1 MYPSFSQP
9 LSSSLA
15 PLTQSSGYGASQFEH
30 AVFPTQQLGPKLE
43 ALIFEIHNETGASIS
58 AIASALIA
66 VITLVCQGRIRIK
79 KRHQLVSPVS
89 LWFIGILPPGEL
101 KTSIVKRL
109 LKGVEKFVEEQSEVH
124 AVQMQEFDAA
134 ICAWRAEGK
143 GILSA
148 IKKKSAAFEP
158 IEAEQARLQAH
169 ALRKPQK
176 PKRFK
181 LIHEKMSTEALH
193 KNLSE
198 CFPTTSLISD
208 DADRVFRSR
217 GMSDMA
223 TLCKA
228 YDGSDLISDR
238 SIEGELI
245 ARDPCLTL
253 LLLSQPEP
261 FAAFL
266 NGKGA
271 MADGIGFTGRSFII
285 APAPTAGYRSVVY
298 SKSASD
304 EVLNEFY
311 GRCIAILKSHIG
323 DDPTEMRPKIELSF
337 SNEAQARWEAAFD
350 NIQVDMRPG
359 GLLEND
365 KDFGAKLADKIARV
379 AALLHFFEG
388 AEDTI
393 PLSTLERAISIC
405 QWYTHEFVRFFAKPV
420 ELPEEQQDAN
430 RLLYWFANHL
440 RTGGKF
446 EIKKNDVRQYGP
458 NPLRNIM
465 RLNTALRLLWSM
477 GYACEGKIDGEKGA
491 FIFLNQQYFTPGQVQ
506 LLCSQPKY

>member
-9 LSSSLA
+9 LSASLA
-15 PLTQSSGYGASQFEH
+15 PLTHPSGTIVRQLEH
-30 AVFPTQQLGPKLE
+30 AMFPTRELGPKLE
-43 ALIFEIHNETGASIS
+43 TLVFEIHNETGGSVS
-58 AIASALIA
+58 AIASALLA
-66 VITLVCQGRIRIK
+66 VIALVCQGRIRIK
-79 KRHQLVSPVS
+79 KRHHLVSPVS

-101 KTSIVKRL
+101 KTSIIKRL
-109 LKGVEKFVEEQSEVH
+109 LKGIEKFNEEQTEVH
-124 AVQMQEFDAA
+124 AVQMRQFDAA
-134 ICAWRAEGK
+134 ISAWRAEGK
-143 GILSA
+143 GILNA

-158 IEAEQARLQAH
+158 IEEEQAQLQAH

-181 LIHEKMSTEALH
+181 LIHEKMSPEALH

-198 CFPTTSLISD
+198 CFPTTSLLSD
-208 DADRVFRSR
+208 DADRVIRSR

-238 SIEGELI
+238 SIDGELI
-245 ARDPCLTL
+245 AKDPCLTL
-253 LLLSQPEP
+253 VLFSQPTP

-266 NGKGA
+266 NSKGE
-271 MADGIGFTGRSFII
+271 MAHGIGFMGRSFII
-285 APAPTAGYRSVVY
+285 APAATAGYRSVVY

-304 EVLNEFY
+304 EVLNDFY
-311 GRCIAILKSHIG
+311 GRCLAILKSHIG

-337 SNEAQARWEAAFD
+337 SSEAQARWEAAFD

-388 AEDTI
+388 AEDAI

-440 RTGGKF
+440 RTGGTF
-446 EIKKNDVRQYGP
+446 VIKKIDVRRFGP
-458 NPLRNIM
+458 NQLRNIM

-477 GYACEGKIDGEKGA
+477 GCLCEGKIEGEKGT
-491 FIFLNQQYFTPGQVQ
+491 FIFLNQQYFTPSQVQ
-506 LLCSQPKY
+506 LLCSQPKL

>member
-1 MYPSFSQP
+1 MQSFP
-9 LSSSLA
+9 
-15 PLTQSSGYGASQFEH
+15 
-30 AVFPTQQLGPKLE
+30 
-43 ALIFEIHNETGASIS
+43 
-58 AIASALIA
+58 SALLA
-66 VITLVCQGRIRIK
+66 VISLVCQGRIRIK

-101 KTSIVKRL
+101 KSSIVKRL
-109 LKGVEKFVEEQSEVH
+109 LKGVEKFIDQQAEVR
-124 AVQMQEFDAA
+124 AKQMQQYDAA
-134 ICAWRAEGK
+134 HLAWQAEGK
-143 GILSA
+143 GILNA

-158 IEAEQARLQAH
+158 IEEEQELLQAH
-169 ALRKPQK
+169 AMRKPK
-176 PKRFK
+176 MPKRFK
-181 LIHEKMSTEALH
+181 LIHEKMTPEALH

-208 DADRVFRSR
+208 DANRAFKSR
-217 GMSDMA
+217 GMSDLAM
-223 TLCKA
+223 LCKA
-228 YDGSDLISDR
+228 YDGSDLISDS

-245 ARDPCLTL
+245 ARDPNLTL
-253 LLLSQPEP
+253 ALFSQPDP
-261 FAAFL
+261 FDAYL
-266 NGKGA
+266 NGKGK
-271 MADGIGFTGRSFII
+271 MAHGIGFMGRNFII
-285 APAPTAGYRSVVY
+285 APTATTGYRSVVF

-304 EVLNEFY
+304 DVLNDFY

-323 DDPTEMRPKIELSF
+323 DDPTELRPKIELSF
-337 SNEAQARWEAAFD
+337 SSEAQARWEAAFD

-388 AEDTI
+388 AEDAI

-440 RTGGKF
+440 RTGGTF
-446 EIKKNDVRQYGP
+446 VIKKIDVRRFGP
-458 NPLRNIM
+458 NQLRNIM

-477 GYACEGKIDGEKGA
+477 GCLCEGKIEGEKGT
-491 FIFLNQQYFTPGQVQ
+491 FIFLNQQYFTPSQVQ
-506 LLCSQPKY
+506 LLCSQPKL